1 MDRFEIG
8 YWKPNLRG
16 NERLGAGKNPPAHQL
31 EREQDWDGPVILSPL
46 AFVLVDLVT
55 PFLRAERLAP
65 LGVQYR

>member
-1 MDRFEIG
+1 M
-8 YWKPNLRG
+8 
-16 NERLGAGKNPPAHQL
+16 GAGKNPPAHQL